1 MEPQETGNMLQI
13 QKGGHY
19 SKECDEEDTVKASN
33 KKGSSFLELEMYK
46 WRCINIEEQDK
57 KESKESEDYVEGSSE
72 GSHDAEYE
80 DFPFWQYNIV

>member
-46 WRCINIEEQDK
+46 WRCINIEE
-57 KESKESEDYVEGSSE
+57 
-72 GSHDAEYE
+72 
-80 DFPFWQYNIV
+80 